1 MPSSKLD
8 ADLPDSSSSC
18 LALVE
23 ATRAEKLITQKLNAT
38 AWRGPLDEQAY
49 IRREQHLWAQDLT
62 RNGRITF
69 WILIDASSPPL
80 NGIRMILANCE
91 SIRKRALISKGDGMV
106 EEVVT
111 HGIGSVYCDPRF
123 RGRGYASRM
132 MIELSKKLDTWG
144 QKDGNTVDFTV
155 LWSDIG
161 KDFYARL
168 GWECFPSTHVSLRP
182 IKEEAEDNSLPRVSL
197 LHSRDLAELCQ
208 QDEALL
214 RASMTKNE
222 KELSCLLIALVPD
235 VETMQWHHA
244 REEFLAKELLQR
256 SPDVKG
262 ALTKCKNGSRVW
274 SIWTR
279 TFGHDKAGNILNILR
294 IVVENEALFGRQS
307 VDASNLSMVESNQDT
322 VFAIASV
329 LQAAQLE
336 AVRWNMAAV
345 NFWNPSPLSV
355 LAAKVIEP
363 AVTIT
368 IRDEDSIS
376 SLSRHGNKLQR
387 DETIE
392 WVMNEK
398 YGWC

>member
-1 MPSSKLD
+1 
-8 ADLPDSSSSC
+8 
-18 LALVE
+18 
-23 ATRAEKLITQKLNAT
+23 
-38 AWRGPLDEQAY
+38 PLDEQTY
-49 IRREQHLWAQDLT
+49 VRREQHLWAQDLT
-62 RNGRITF
+62 RNGGITF
-69 WILIDASSPPL
+69 WILVDASSPPL
-80 NGIRMILANCE
+80 NGIRTILANCE
-91 SIRKRALISKGDGMV
+91 SIRKRALISKEEGTV

-144 QKDGNTVDFTV
+144 QKDGNMVDFTV

-161 KDFYARL
+161 KDFYAKL
-168 GWECFPSTHVSLRP
+168 GWECFPSTHISLRP
-182 IKEEAEDNSLPRVSL
+182 TKGEAEDNSLSRVSL

-214 RASMTKNE
+214 KANMKKYGKDMSR
-222 KELSCLLIALVPD
+222 LLIALVPD

-244 REEFLAKELLQR
+244 REEFLAKELLQK

-279 TFGHDKAGNILNILR
+279 TFGHDRAGNILNILR

-307 VDASNLSMVESNQDT
+307 VDTSNLSMAEPTQDT
-322 VFAIASV
+322 VFTIASV
-329 LQAAQLE
+329 LRAAQLE
-336 AVRWNMAAV
+336 AERWNMAAV
-345 NFWNPSPLSV
+345 HFWNPSPLSV

-363 AVTIT
+363 SVTIT
-368 IRDEDSIS
+368 IRDDDSIS
-376 SLSRHGNKLQR
+376 SLSRHRTKLKKG
-387 DETIE
+387 ETVD
-392 WVMNEK
+392 WVVNEK